1 MHSVTSFLVNFPGF
15 YQGLILAVFIYKRPM
30 FSFYTTLKWGK
41 LLILN
46 FHRRSHR
53 RCFVKKDVLKHF
65 VNFTR
70 KGLFGVSL
78 VQMQACNFMKKR
90 LQHSGFAVKFGK
102 FLRAFILKNI
112 CERLLLFLAVTY
124 FRQKFH
130 HRCLT

>member
-70 KGLFGVSL
+70 KGLFWSL
-78 VQMQACNFMKKR
+78 FSIDAG
-90 LQHSGFAVKFGK
+90 LQFYEKETPTQWFCCKIWEIFKSIYFEEH
-102 FLRAFILKNI
+102 LRTTATVFS
-112 CERLLLFLAVTY
+112 RYLFSPKVPS
-124 FRQKFH
+124 
-130 HRCLT
+130 